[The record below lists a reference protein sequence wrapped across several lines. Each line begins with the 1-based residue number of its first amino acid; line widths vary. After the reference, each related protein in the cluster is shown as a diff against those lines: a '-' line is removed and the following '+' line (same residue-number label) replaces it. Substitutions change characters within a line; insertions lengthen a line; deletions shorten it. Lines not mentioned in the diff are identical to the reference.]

1 MPPPQVEIPII
12 HRIFEFYKI
21 FHSYSGVFPKRDKF
35 NIGQKCENYIIEILE
50 LIIFA
55 SQSSSGAKLPILENA
70 SKKLNTLKIL
80 IRLLKEIKA
89 IDIKKYVILENF
101 CQEIGKMLGGWIKF
115 IKNK

>member
-1 MPPPQVEIPII
+1 
-12 HRIFEFYKI
+12 
-21 FHSYSGVFPKRDKF
+21 
-35 NIGQKCENYIIEILE
+35 
-50 LIIFA
+50 
-55 SQSSSGAKLPILENA
+55 LPILENA